1 MFTDVVVLADT
12 SHIMCGECNL
22 LSLLTSNMRKK
33 SSRFKFKL
41 VRSKRADFYTTN
53 GYTAEKLHGDW
64 TGNLLSDKPMTEN
77 FSFFE
82 VQLQQT
88 STGEVDGSYIGISDG
103 PDHSSFYGH
112 MTSSICAIYTSNEC
126 NIAAAPFISVT
137 TANQEFAAFRH
148 NSVIGVVVDK
158 ITDEL
163 RFYLDGGLV
172 GIGTTKPSQFKDIY
186 VFIAMFYKDAKI
198 SIVDNTNT
206 LNLFPLFRIYYF
218 HSSSIDSKVC
228 VQIWFV

>member
-1 MFTDVVVLADT
+1 
-12 SHIMCGECNL
+12 
-22 LSLLTSNMRKK
+22 MRNK

-41 VRSKRADFYTTN
+41 VRSKKAASYTTN
-53 GYTAEKLHGDW
+53 GDTAEKLHGDW
-64 TGNLLSDKPMTEN
+64 TGNLLSDKPITAN

-88 STGEVDGSYIGISDG
+88 STGEVDGSYVGISDG

-112 MTSSICAIYTSNEC
+112 MTKSICAIYTSNAC

-137 TANQEFAAFRH
+137 TNQEFAAFRD
-148 NSVIGVVVDK
+148 NSVIGVIVDK

-163 RFYLDGGLV
+163 RFYLDGVLV
-172 GIGTTKPSQFKDIY
+172 GIGTTKPSLFKDIY

-198 SIVDNTNT
+198 SIVDK
-206 LNLFPLFRIYYF
+206 YKY
-218 HSSSIDSKVC
+218 S
-228 VQIWFV
+228 